1 MEDQL
6 YWLSAIACSSLSL
19 GANKLFNNILL
30 TLLFKK
36 KLFYGNIIRHI
47 SSFSRNLIF
56 PPFVRP
62 LYHRT
67 TDY

>member
-36 KLFYGNIIRHI
+36 KNFSMVILLDTFLLF
-47 SSFSRNLIF
+47 LE
-56 PPFVRP
+56 
-62 LYHRT
+62 T
-67 TDY
+67 